1 MPKYSYATIQ
11 DTTKNIYSTCLVIL
25 KVEQFWE
32 IFLLIDSM
40 LKHRTSREEMKETNS
55 ETHDTHLFHPPG
67 YFLDGELKHSATTPR
82 PGFLVED

>member
-11 DTTKNIYSTCLVIL
+11 DTTKYIYSTCLVIL
-25 KVEQFWE
+25 KVEQFGE

-55 ETHDTHLFHPPG
+55 GTNDTHLFHPLG
-67 YFLDGELKHSATTPR
+67 YFLDGELKDSAATPR
-82 PGFLVED
+82 PGFQLED